1 MKLERIEYVLGH
13 KTGTIQGLTATEIWE
28 RLGKMDEVDDDE
40 AKVKYSWAFT
50 ADGVECGIWDYYG
63 SGDRHT
69 FSTFGPHEVFI
80 ELFGAN
86 YTGGGR

>member
-13 KTGTIQGLTATEIWE
+13 KTGTINGLTATEIAE
-28 RLGKMDEVDDDE
+28 RLGNMEQVADDE
-40 AKVKYSWAFT
+40 AKVQYSWAFT
-50 ADGVECGIWDYYG
+50 ADGVECGVWDYYG
-63 SGDRHT
+63 SGDRLN